1 MTEPQKQLKT
11 YLEDVRPKFKEMMP
25 ARMDVTAEYGFA
37 MQLLGNNQYVKK
49 VAEENPIS
57 LASAVLNVAAVG
69 LSLNP
74 AKAQAYLI
82 PRNVKVGDKWISKI
96 CFEPSY
102 RGFCDLAT
110 MSGEIKWLQVNV
122 VYENDS
128 FIDNGPGD
136 RPTHEYDAFAPIGDR
151 GEIRGVY
158 SVAKTKDGD
167 YLTTLMR
174 EDELIAI
181 RDKSES
187 WKKSQNGPW
196 KDFPVEQRKKT
207 VVRRQ
212 WKMLP
217 KVGDMSRFETAVHL
231 SNENEGI
238 NFIESSPE
246 ITKFTADQKDYYDD
260 LVSSNDDLGMFAFS
274 QTIEEGAWISLYH
287 SFPKGEKGKYRD
299 VVNSLVASGRESMV
313 LLRSLLEDATEAED
327 DLAIKEVVEETR
339 QDVLSYAYR
348 ELDDQVKAFVEL
360 VSQESGEDNE

>member
-1 MTEPQKQLKT
+1 MTEQTKQLKE
-11 YLEDVRPKFKEMMP
+11 YLEDVKPKFKEMMP
-25 ARMDVTAEYGFA
+25 SRMDVTAEYGFA
-37 MQLLGNNQYVKK
+37 MQLLGNNAYVKK
-49 VAEENPIS
+49 VAEQNPIS

-82 PRNVKVGDKWISKI
+82 PRNVKVGDKWVSKI
-96 CFEPSY
+96 CFDPSY

-110 MSGEIKWLQVNV
+110 MSGEIKWIQVNV
-122 VYENDS
+122 VHEHDT
-128 FIDNGPGD
+128 FVDNGPGEKPD
-136 RPTHEYDAFAPIGDR
+136 HQYDAFAPVSERGDM
-151 GEIRGVY
+151 RGVY
-158 SVAKTKDGD
+158 CVAKTKDGD
-167 YLTTLMR
+167 FLTTLMR
-174 EDELIAI
+174 EDELLAI

-187 WKKSQNGPW
+187 WKKNQNGPW

-207 VVRRQ
+207 VVRRA
-212 WKMLP
+212 WKMWP
-217 KVGDMSRFETAVHL
+217 KVGDVSSMEQAVHL

-238 NFIESSPE
+238 VFAESSPE
-246 ITKFTADQKDYYDD
+246 IRQFTGEQKNYFDS
-260 LVSSNDDLGMFAFS
+260 LISSNDDLGMFAFS

-299 VVNSLVASGRESMV
+299 VVNSLVASGRENMV

-327 DLAIKEVVEETR
+327 DLAIKEVVEETS

>member
-196 KDFPVEQRKKT
+196 KDFPVE
-207 VVRRQ
+207 
-212 WKMLP
+212 
-217 KVGDMSRFETAVHL
+217 
-231 SNENEGI
+231 GI

-299 VVNSLVASGRESMV
+299 VVNSLVASGRENMV

>member
-1 MTEPQKQLKT
+1 MTEQTKALKT

-110 MSGEIKWLQVNV
+110 MSGEIMWLQVNV
-122 VYENDS
+122 VYEHDN

-136 RPTHEYDAFAPIGDR
+136 RPTHNYDAFAPIGER

-174 EDELIAI
+174 EDELVAI

-187 WKKSQNGPW
+187 WKKNQNGPW

-238 NFIESSPE
+238 NFIETSPE
-246 ITKFTADQKDYYDD
+246 ITKFTGEQKEYYDS
-260 LVSSNDDLGMFAFS
+260 LITNNDEMGMFVFS
-274 QTIEEGAWISLYH
+274 VTIEEGVWISLYH
-287 SFPKGEKGKYRD
+287 SFPKGDKGKYRD
-299 VVNSLVASGRESMV
+299 IVNALVKDGRELMDEF
-313 LLRSLLEDATEAED
+313 RNFLETSVEKDD
-327 DLAIKEVVEETR
+327 DLAVKESIEELSQDVMAYAMKEVSTEVTEYVEAL
-339 QDVLSYAYR
+339 QKD
-348 ELDDQVKAFVEL
+348 
-360 VSQESGEDNE
+360 